1 MRRPI
6 VVGNWEMNMLIS
18 ASNKWVEELLNTSDL
33 AGAFDIVV
41 APPFTSLSVV
51 RKSIK
56 GSKIQL
62 AGQNMASE
70 AEGAQTG
77 EVSAT
82 MLRDAGC
89 DYVILGHSERR
100 QYHAESDGLI
110 NRKIFLACE
119 SALDVIFC
127 IGESVDERKENKTN
141 EVLEGQL
148 SGGLEGLNEK
158 QLNNLSIAYEPIW
171 AIGTGHTANPN
182 QAQDAHGFIRSW
194 WEKSFGKNSAEAT
207 RILYGGSVDS
217 KSSSL
222 LMDQPDIDGFLV
234 GGASLKSK
242 SFYDIIKLSFET
254 GD

>member
-6 VVGNWEMNMLIS
+6 VVGNWKMNMLIS

-70 AEGAQTG
+70 VEGAQTG
-77 EVSAT
+77 EVSAA

-119 SALDVIFC
+119 NALDVIFC

-171 AIGTGHTANPN
+171 AIGTGHTANPVSYTHLTLPTK
-182 QAQDAHGFIRSW
+182 A
-194 WEKSFGKNSAEAT
+194 
-207 RILYGGSVDS
+207 
-217 KSSSL
+217 
-222 LMDQPDIDGFLV
+222 
-234 GGASLKSK
+234 
-242 SFYDIIKLSFET
+242 
-254 GD
+254 

>member
-6 VVGNWEMNMLIS
+6 VVGNWKMNMLIS

-62 AGQNMASE
+62 AGQNMSSE
-70 AEGAQTG
+70 VEGAQTG

-100 QYHAESDGLI
+100 QHHAESDGLI

-119 SALDVIFC
+119 NALDVIFC

-171 AIGTGHTANPN
+171 AIGTGRTANPN
-182 QAQDAHGFIRSW
+182 QAQDAHGFIRNW
-194 WEKSFGKNSAEAT
+194 WEKSFGKTSAEAT

-217 KSSSL
+217 KNSSL
-222 LMDQPDIDGFLV
+222 LMDQPDIDGLLV

-254 GD
+254 KD

>member
-6 VVGNWEMNMLIS
+6 FVGNWKMNMLIS
-18 ASNKWVEELLNTSDL
+18 ASDKWVEELLNTSDL
-33 AGAFDIVV
+33 AGAFDVVV
-41 APPFTSLSVV
+41 APPFTSLLVV
-51 RKSIK
+51 RRSIK

-70 AEGAQTG
+70 VEGARTG
-77 EVSAT
+77 EVSAI
-82 MLRDAGC
+82 MLKDAGC

-100 QYHAESDGLI
+100 QYHAESDGII

-119 SALDVIFC
+119 NILNVIFC
-127 IGESVDERKENKTN
+127 VGESVDERKEDKTN

-148 SGGLEGLNEK
+148 LGGLEGLNEK
-158 QLNNLSIAYEPIW
+158 QLNGLSIAYEPIW

-182 QAQDAHGFIRSW
+182 QVQDVHSFIRSW
-194 WEKSFGKNSAEAT
+194 WEKSFGKSLAEAT

-217 KSSSL
+217 KNSSS
-222 LMDQPDIDGFLV
+222 LMDQPDVDGLLV
-234 GGASLKSK
+234 GGASLRSK
-242 SFYDIIKLSFET
+242 SFYDIIKLSFKT